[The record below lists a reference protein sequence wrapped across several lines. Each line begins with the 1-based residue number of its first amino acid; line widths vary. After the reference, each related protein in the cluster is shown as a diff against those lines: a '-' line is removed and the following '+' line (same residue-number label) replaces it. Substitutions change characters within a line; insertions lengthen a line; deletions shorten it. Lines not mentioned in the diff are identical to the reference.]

1 MKNRKTERSK
11 CAVISAA
18 LLAMTAL
25 TSFSLAQGTERSGK
39 DVVDTVCAKC
49 HATGERGAPKIGDKQ
64 AWLTRSE
71 LGLGG
76 LTQHAVT
83 GVRKMPAH
91 GGSPNLTDLEIGRA
105 ITYMVNQSG
114 GQWTEPA
121 SARDILAVRTGQQV
135 VKAQCAKCHQDG
147 LKGAPRIGDREA
159 WIPRLKRGLDHTVRS
174 AISGHGGMPP
184 RGDKADLTDVE
195 VRNAILYM
203 YNPKAAARIEPW
215 GAPPVTGALTG
226 QQVVQA
232 QCHKCHQDG
241 LHGAPRIGDREAWI
255 PRLKQGIEHAVRSAI
270 RGHGGM
276 PPRGDRADLTDTE
289 IRNAILYMYNPG
301 AGSQPAGKK

>member
-1 MKNRKTERSK
+1 MKTCHVVIRSGA
-11 CAVISAA
+11 AV
-18 LLAMTAL
+18 LFAL
-25 TSFSLAQGTERSGK
+25 TSAAMLNTHAQTPERGGK
-39 DVVDTVCAKC
+39 EIVDTACAKC
-49 HATGERGAPKIGDKQ
+49 HATGERGAPKIGDKL
-64 AWLTRSE
+64 AWLTRAE

-76 LTQHAVT
+76 LTQHAVS

-91 GGSPNLTDLEIGRA
+91 GGNPSLSDLEIGRA

-114 GQWTEPA
+114 GKWTEPA
-121 SARDILAVRTGQQV
+121 SAKDIAVVRTGQQV
-135 VKAQCAKCHQDG
+135 AQAQCVKCHQEG

-159 WIPRLKRGLDHTVRS
+159 WIPRLKRGLDQTVRS

-203 YNPKAAARIEPW
+203 FNPKAGARLEPW
-215 GAPPVTGALTG
+215 GTKEVPAILTG

-241 LHGAPRIGDREAWI
+241 LHGAPRIGDRDAWA
-255 PRLKQGIEHAVRSAI
+255 PRLKQGVEHAVRSAI

-276 PPRGDRADLTDTE
+276 PPRGDRADLNDTE
-289 IRNAILYMYNPG
+289 IRNAILYMYNPS
-301 AGSQPAGKK
+301 AATTSGK